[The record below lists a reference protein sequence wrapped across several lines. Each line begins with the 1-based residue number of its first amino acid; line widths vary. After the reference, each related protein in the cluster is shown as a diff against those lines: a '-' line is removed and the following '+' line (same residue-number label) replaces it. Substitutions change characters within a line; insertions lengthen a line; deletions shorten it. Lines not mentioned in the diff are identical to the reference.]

1 MNTAIIRYQGGNIQ
15 SVAFALERLGVNFSI
30 TDDPE
35 VIQRA
40 DNVIFP
46 GVGEASSTMRYL
58 KEKNLDKLICNL
70 RQPILG
76 ICLGMQLMCRH
87 SEENDTPCLGI
98 FDVEVKRLPGKPL
111 KVPHMG
117 WNMLHNTNNWID
129 RRLEGKF
136 VYFVHSFFVP
146 LNIYTVAQ
154 VTYDQPFSAAMRKD
168 NFFAVQFH
176 PEKSAEQGV
185 PILQGFL
192 QQSLAS

>member
-1 MNTAIIRYQGGNIQ
+1 MNTAIIRYQGGNVQ

-35 VIQRA
+35 EIQRA
-40 DNVIFP
+40 DSVIFP
-46 GVGEASSTMRYL
+46 GVGEASTTIRYL
-58 KEKNLDKLICNL
+58 RERKLDRLISDL
-70 RQPILG
+70 RQPTLG

-87 SEENDTPCLGI
+87 SEENDTTCMGI

-129 RRLEGKF
+129 RGLEGKF

-146 LNIYTVAQ
+146 LNKYTVAE

-192 QQSLAS
+192 QQSIAS

>member
-1 MNTAIIRYQGGNIQ
+1 MNTAIIRYHGGNTQ
-15 SVAFALERLGVNFSI
+15 SVAFALERLGVNFTI
-30 TDDPE
+30 TDVPE
-35 VIQRA
+35 EIQRA

-46 GVGEASSTMRYL
+46 GVGEASTTMRYL
-58 KEKNLDKLICNL
+58 RERNLDKLITSL
-70 RQPILG
+70 RQPTLG
-76 ICLGMQLMCRH
+76 ICLGMQLMCRQ
-87 SEENDTPCLGI
+87 SEENNTTCMGI

-129 RRLEGKF
+129 SRLEGKF

-146 LNIYTVAQ
+146 LNKYTVAQ

-176 PEKSAEQGV
+176 PEKSAEQGI
-185 PILQGFL
+185 PLLQSFL
-192 QQSLAS
+192 QQSKAS